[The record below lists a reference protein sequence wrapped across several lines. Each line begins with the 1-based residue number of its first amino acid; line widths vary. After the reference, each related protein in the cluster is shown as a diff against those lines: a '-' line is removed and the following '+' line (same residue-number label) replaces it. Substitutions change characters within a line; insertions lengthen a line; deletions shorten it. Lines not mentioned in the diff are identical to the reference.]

1 MRRIAAI
8 AALSCAAHAAA
19 VAPQAAEP
27 SAPEP
32 PARPASPDDAY
43 RWFDPIIDLRA
54 LVAGSFVDDPDAAAM
69 QRAAMAA
76 MVAALNDP
84 YSTYLAPEEERWL
97 RTQVSGTYV
106 GIGVELDLRDGVPTV
121 ITAIDDSPAME
132 AGILPGDEILEVDGR
147 PTEGIGAAGLEQL
160 LPGQPGS
167 VAKIRLR
174 RPDGS
179 ERTVDVVR
187 RTVET
192 KSVKG
197 ILRDADGWRH
207 VLDLDRRIAYVRIAR
222 FTERT
227 LAELDAALAALRADG
242 LSGLVLDLR
251 GNGGG
256 SLDAAV
262 GTVDRFLPDG
272 AIVSTRGRGTRGRT
286 WDATPSRDDVVLP
299 VVVLVNQG
307 SASASEVVAGALRD
321 HGRGK
326 VIGTR
331 TYGKGSVQEIVP
343 LPDGAGTVKLTTAR
357 YYLPSGKTVSREAG
371 SPKWGVEPDT
381 GFHVAMS
388 EADLVASNALRQARE
403 SGAAPTAGAPTVRWN
418 DPASIRAD
426 ARDPQLAAGLEA
438 MQGYLDVIEWPV
450 VGDLS
455 GDVGAANDEL
465 RASLEHRRRLV
476 EELQRTDAAI
486 SGLRA
491 TGAGVDDPQ
500 LAEDASLI
508 DAEVELRDR
517 EGRVVGR
524 WIVKDPKQV
533 REGLGTGARP
543 APAAD
548 APAVPPA
555 AVPVP
560 DPAAGPEGK

>member
-1 MRRIAAI
+1 
-8 AALSCAAHAAA
+8 S
-19 VAPQAAEP
+19 
-27 SAPEP
+27 
-32 PARPASPDDAY
+32 
-43 RWFDPIIDLRA
+43 
-54 LVAGSFVDDPDAAAM
+54 
-69 QRAAMAA
+69 
-76 MVAALNDP
+76 
-84 YSTYLAPEEERWL
+84 
-97 RTQVSGTYV
+97 
-106 GIGVELDLRDGVPTV
+106 
-121 ITAIDDSPAME
+121 
-132 AGILPGDEILEVDGR
+132 
-147 PTEGIGAAGLEQL
+147 
-160 LPGQPGS
+160 
-167 VAKIRLR
+167 
-174 RPDGS
+174 
-179 ERTVDVVR
+179 
-187 RTVET
+187 
-192 KSVKG
+192 
-197 ILRDADGWRH
+197 
-207 VLDLDRRIAYVRIAR
+207 
-222 FTERT
+222 
-227 LAELDAALAALRADG
+227 ELDAALAALRADG

-262 GTVDRFLPDG
+262 GTVDRFLSDG

-321 HGRGK
+321 HGRAK
-326 VIGTR
+326 VVGTR
-331 TYGKGSVQEIVP
+331 SYGKGSVQEIVP

-357 YYLPSGKTVSREAG
+357 YYLPSGRTVSREPG
-371 SPKWGVEPDT
+371 SPRWGVEPDT
-381 GFHVAMS
+381 GFHVAMA

-403 SGAAPTAGAPTVRWN
+403 SGAAPKAGAPAVRWN
-418 DPASIRAD
+418 DPASIRTD

-438 MQGYLDVIEWPV
+438 MQGYLDMIEWPV

-465 RASLEHRRRLV
+465 RASLEHRRRLI

-533 REGLGTGARP
+533 REGLGSGARP

-555 AVPVP
+555 AVPAS

>member
-27 SAPEP
+27 PAPEP

-54 LVAGSFVDDPDAAAM
+54 LVAGSFVDDPDTTAM

-76 MVAALNDP
+76 MVAALDDP

-207 VLDLDRRIAYVRIAR
+207 VLDPDRRIAYVRIAR

-262 GTVDRFLPDG
+262 GTVDRFLSDG

-357 YYLPSGKTVSREAG
+357 YYLPSGRTVSREPG

-403 SGAAPTAGAPTVRWN
+403 SGAAPSAGAPTVRWN

-438 MQGYLDVIEWPV
+438 IQGYLDMIEWPV

-476 EELQRTDAAI
+476 EELRKTDAAI

-533 REGLGTGARP
+533 REGLGTGAQP
-543 APAAD
+543 APAAPAPPPAAE
-548 APAVPPA
+548 APAVP
-555 AVPVP
+555 
-560 DPAAGPEGK
+560 AGPEGK

>member
-1 MRRIAAI
+1 VRRIAAI

-54 LVAGSFVDDPDAAAM
+54 LVAGSFVDDPDTTAM

-76 MVAALNDP
+76 MVAALDDP

-207 VLDLDRRIAYVRIAR
+207 VLDPDRRIAYVRIAR

-262 GTVDRFLPDG
+262 GTVDRFLSDG

-357 YYLPSGKTVSREAG
+357 YYLPSGRTVSREPG

-403 SGAAPTAGAPTVRWN
+403 SGAAPSAGAPTVRWN

-438 MQGYLDVIEWPV
+438 MQGYLDMIEWPV

-476 EELQRTDAAI
+476 EELRKTDAAI

-533 REGLGTGARP
+533 REGLGTGAQP
-543 APAAD
+543 APAAPTPPPAAE
-548 APAVPPA
+548 APAVPA
-555 AVPVP
+555 A
-560 DPAAGPEGK
+560 PEGK

>member
-1 MRRIAAI
+1 VRRIAAI

-438 MQGYLDVIEWPV
+438 MQGYLDMIEWPV

-533 REGLGTGARP
+533 REGLGTGAQP
-543 APAAD
+543 
-548 APAVPPA
+548 APAVPAPPPA
-555 AVPVP
+555 AEAPAV
-560 DPAAGPEGK
+560 PAAPEGK

>member
-1 MRRIAAI
+1 VRRIAAI

-167 VAKIRLR
+167 IAKIRLR

-403 SGAAPTAGAPTVRWN
+403 SGAAPAAGAPTVRWN

-438 MQGYLDVIEWPV
+438 MQGYLDMIEWPV

-476 EELQRTDAAI
+476 EELRKTDAAI

-491 TGAGVDDPQ
+491 GGAGVDDPQ

-533 REGLGTGARP
+533 REGLGTGAQP
-543 APAAD
+543 
-548 APAVPPA
+548 APAVPAPPPA
-555 AVPVP
+555 AEAPAV
-560 DPAAGPEGK
+560 PAAPEGK

>member
-1 MRRIAAI
+1 VPRIAATA
-8 AALSCAAHAAA
+8 AALACAAHAAA
-19 VAPQAAEP
+19 MATQAAEP
-27 SAPEP
+27 SAPGP

-84 YSTYLAPEEERWL
+84 YSTYLGPEEERWL

-132 AGILPGDEILEVDGR
+132 AGILPGDELLEVDGR

-174 RPDGS
+174 RPDGT
-179 ERTVDVVR
+179 ERTVDVPR

-192 KSVKG
+192 RSVKG
-197 ILRDADGWRH
+197 LLRDQDGWRH
-207 VLDLDRRIAYVRIAR
+207 ALDPDRRIAYVRIAR

-262 GTVDRFLPDG
+262 GTVDRFLSDG

-321 HGRGK
+321 HGRAK

-343 LPDGAGTVKLTTAR
+343 LPDGAGTVRLTTAR

-381 GFHVAMS
+381 GFHVAMA

-403 SGAAPTAGAPTVRWN
+403 SGAAPKAGTPAVRWN
-418 DPASIRAD
+418 DPGSIRAD

-476 EELQRTDAAI
+476 EELKRTDAAI

-533 REGLGTGARP
+533 REGLGTGAQPAAATP
-543 APAAD
+543 AP
-548 APAVPPA
+548 PPA
-555 AVPVP
+555 AEAPA
-560 DPAAGPEGK
+560 DPAAPEGK

>member
-1 MRRIAAI
+1 VRRIAAI

-207 VLDLDRRIAYVRIAR
+207 VLDPDRRIAYVRIAR

-262 GTVDRFLPDG
+262 GTVDRFLSDG

-388 EADLVASNALRQARE
+388 EQDLVASNALRQARE
-403 SGAAPTAGAPTVRWN
+403 SGAAPAAGAPTVRWN

-438 MQGYLDVIEWPV
+438 MQGYLDMIEWPV

-476 EELQRTDAAI
+476 EELRKTDAAI

-491 TGAGVDDPQ
+491 GGAGVDDPQ

-524 WIVKDPKQV
+524 WIGKDPAKL
-533 REGLGTGARP
+533 RDGIGSGAAP
-543 APAAD
+543 APEFT
-548 APAVPPA
+548 PARE
-555 AVPVP
+555 
-560 DPAAGPEGK
+560 PEGK

>member
-27 SAPEP
+27 PAPEP

-54 LVAGSFVDDPDAAAM
+54 LVAGSFVDDPDTTAM

-76 MVAALNDP
+76 MVAALDDP

-207 VLDLDRRIAYVRIAR
+207 VLDPDRRIAYVRIAR

-262 GTVDRFLPDG
+262 GTVDRFLSDG

-357 YYLPSGKTVSREAG
+357 YYLPSGRTVSREPG

-403 SGAAPTAGAPTVRWN
+403 SGAAPTASAPTVRWN

-438 MQGYLDVIEWPV
+438 IQGYLDMIEWPV

-476 EELQRTDAAI
+476 EELRKTDAAI

-533 REGLGTGARP
+533 REGLGTGAQP
-543 APAAD
+543 APAAPAPPPAAE
-548 APAVPPA
+548 APAVPA
-555 AVPVP
+555 A
-560 DPAAGPEGK
+560 PEGK

>member
-1 MRRIAAI
+1 M
-8 AALSCAAHAAA
+8 
-19 VAPQAAEP
+19 APQAAEP
-27 SAPEP
+27 SAPP
-32 PARPASPDDAY
+32 APARPASPDDAY

-54 LVAGSFVDDPDAAAM
+54 LVAGSFVDDPDATAM

-84 YSTYLAPEEERWL
+84 HSTYLAPEEERWL

-121 ITAIDDSPAME
+121 ITALDDSPAME

-174 RPDGS
+174 RPDGT
-179 ERTVDVVR
+179 ERTVDVPR

-192 KSVKG
+192 RSVKG
-197 ILRDADGWRH
+197 LLRDSDGWRH
-207 VLDLDRRIAYVRIAR
+207 VLDPDRRIAYVRVAR

-227 LAELDAALAALRADG
+227 LSELDAALAALRADG

-262 GTVDRFLPDG
+262 GTVDRFLSDG

-321 HGRGK
+321 HGRAK

-331 TYGKGSVQEIVP
+331 SYGKGSVQEIVP

-357 YYLPSGKTVSREAG
+357 YYLPSGKTVSREPG

-403 SGAAPTAGAPTVRWN
+403 SGAAANAGAPGAPGAPGAAGAPAVRWN

-426 ARDPQLAAGLEA
+426 ARDPHLAAGLEA
-438 MQGYLDVIEWPV
+438 MQGYLDMIEWPV